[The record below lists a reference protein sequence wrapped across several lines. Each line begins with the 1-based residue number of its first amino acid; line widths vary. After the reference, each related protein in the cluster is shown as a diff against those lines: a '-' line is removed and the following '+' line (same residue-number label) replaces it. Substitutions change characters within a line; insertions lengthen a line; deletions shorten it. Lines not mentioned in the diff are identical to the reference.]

1 MAISKENDRIG
12 LTVSIELKKE
22 LQQMADKD
30 GRKLAN
36 FCVKILTD
44 HVEQQRRAGEI
55 PEKIEQE
62 SSDSDNS

>member
-36 FCVKILTD
+36 FCVKILSD
-44 HVEQQRRAGEI
+44 YVEQMRKEGKI
-55 PEKIEQE
+55 PDNLPVDD
-62 SSDSDNS
+62 SSNE